1 MKNKD
6 KLNLIDDYI
15 RVTQILNFLIYIDK
29 KNLSIDKISFSIDRN
44 YCYADNHEDVDL
56 DLKDKIKESTLLA
69 INVKKLYEEL
79 IDLLNMNDLSMKVLI
94 KDLEAVDYDS
104 FLRSINVTKK
114 IDDYVI
120 ILNVLNKKVKENFS
134 NLSNTVRGTGVL

>member
-1 MKNKD
+1 M
-6 KLNLIDDYI
+6 
-15 RVTQILNFLIYIDK
+15 IYIDK

-44 YCYADNHEDVDL
+44 YCYEDNHEDVDL

-69 INVKKLYEEL
+69 INVKKLSEEL
-79 IDLLNMNDLSMKVLI
+79 IELLNMNDLSMKVLI